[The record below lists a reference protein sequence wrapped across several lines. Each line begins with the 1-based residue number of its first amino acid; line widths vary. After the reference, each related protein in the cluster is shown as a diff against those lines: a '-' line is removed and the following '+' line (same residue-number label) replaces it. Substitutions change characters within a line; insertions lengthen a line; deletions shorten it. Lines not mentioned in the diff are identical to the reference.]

1 MDTTTIA
8 KTEKGIKGRCERGIA
23 LYAAGAVS
31 RHGDLYVVRGTRRA
45 YTVCLEHPTMGET
58 CDCPDHREQGRT
70 CKHIVGATIF
80 KARERC
86 RPTARPK
93 TGTRR

>member
-23 LYAAGAVS
+23 LYAAGAVF

-58 CDCPDHREQGRT
+58 CDCPDHREKQTDPQCPRLMAVTTLSGET
-70 CKHIVGATIF
+70 S
-80 KARERC
+80 
-86 RPTARPK
+86 P
-93 TGTRR
+93 